1 MIQTIIIENSAIMLP
16 GKEKAFRSGVFSA
29 IGRIVSRLNCRV
41 LLFSATGVNKEQAGF
56 LAAALK
62 AEGCGDVAVCR
73 AWGDLKKYDS
83 AQTVFVA
90 GSEQCE
96 EAANRGVRTFCLG
109 LCSAEGVKQVND
121 WNELYRQ
128 LVLPARKARV
138 ERNTAETKIKAV
150 LNLDGSGAAKIS
162 TGLGFFDHMLEL
174 FTRHSGIDLEL
185 KVDGDLH
192 VDEHHTIED
201 TAIVL
206 GQAFAKCLTD
216 KAGLERY
223 GFVLPMDESYA
234 TVAIDFS
241 GRSDLIWQ
249 AEFKREMVGDMPTE
263 MFRHFF
269 KAFCDN
275 GRCNILIK
283 VEGDNEHHKIEA
295 AFKGLARAIRMAIR
309 RDPDDPRIPSTKELL

>member
-1 MIQTIIIENSAIMLP
+1 MMQTLIIEESALMLP
-16 GKEKAFRSGVFSA
+16 GKETVFRRAAFSA
-29 IGRIVSRLNCRV
+29 IGRIVSRLNCQV
-41 LLFSATGVNKEQAGF
+41 TLFAGGNKELTRF
-56 LAAALK
+56 LLAALN
-62 AEGCGDVAVCR
+62 AEGCSDVAACR
-73 AWGDLKKYDS
+73 GWDDLKNDNP

-90 GSEQCE
+90 GSEKCR
-96 EAANRGVRTFCLG
+96 EAVGRGMRTFCLG
-109 LCSAEGVKQVND
+109 SCSAEGVKQVND
-121 WNELYRQ
+121 WNELYRL
-128 LVLPARKARV
+128 LVLPARKAGI
-138 ERNTAETKIKAV
+138 ERNTAETKIKAQ
-150 LNLDGSGAAKIS
+150 LNLDGSGTAKIG

-185 KVDGDLH
+185 KVDGDLQ

-201 TAIVL
+201 AAIVL

-223 GFVLPMDESYA
+223 GFVLPMDESHA

-249 AEFKREMVGDMPTE
+249 AEFKREKVGDMPTE

-275 GRCNILIK
+275 CRCNILLK

-295 AFKGLARAIRMAIR
+295 AFKGLARAVRMAIR